1 MQITNPFT
9 QKPCSDELAEFVTKV
24 REVRRNAR
32 KAARSGNPA
41 VSGPARKVLAQVGPT
56 LAAGYMREV
65 GR

>member
-1 MQITNPFT
+1 MKNPYT
-9 QKPCSDELAEFVTKV
+9 RRDASPKVEAYVEQV

-41 VSGPARKVLAQVGPT
+41 KRAPAQRVLGQVGPAI
-56 LAAGYMREV
+56 LAAFRSEV